1 VEGARVLALF
11 GIWVALVVVVVALCR
26 LAGRGGAAR

>member
-1 VEGARVLALF
+1 MLALF

-26 LAGRGGAAR
+26 LAGRGGTAR